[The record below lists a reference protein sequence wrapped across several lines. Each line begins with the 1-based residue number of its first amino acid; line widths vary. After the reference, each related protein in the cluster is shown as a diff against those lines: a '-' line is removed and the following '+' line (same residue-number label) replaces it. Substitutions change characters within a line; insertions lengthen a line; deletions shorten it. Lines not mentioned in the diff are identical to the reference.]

1 MNKKDVLLIF
11 VVLIISLLFIF
22 KPNNNNNN
30 NNKYAL
36 VYYEDKVILKVKLD
50 KHQKYSVK
58 GYLGDVII
66 ETDIGKVR
74 VSEETSKYHLCSKQG
89 YVSNNVPIVCLP
101 NKIIIKIEEES
112 ELDAVV

>member
-22 KPNNNNNN
+22 KPNNNN
-30 NNKYAL
+30 KYAL

-50 KHQKYSVK
+50 KHEKYRVK
-58 GYLGDVII
+58 GYLGEVVI
-66 ETDIGKVR
+66 ETDIDKVR

-89 YVSNNVPIVCLP
+89 YVSNGIPIVCLP

>member
-22 KPNNNNNN
+22 KPNNND

-66 ETDIGKVR
+66 ETDIDKVR

-89 YVSNNVPIVCLP
+89 YVSNGIPIVCLP

>member
-22 KPNNNNNN
+22 KPNNND

-58 GYLGDVII
+58 GYLGDIVI
-66 ETDIGKVR
+66 ETDIDKVR

-101 NKIIIKIEEES
+101 NKIIIKITIS
-112 ELDAVV
+112 TIFITFSPI

>member
-22 KPNNNNNN
+22 KPNNN
-30 NNKYAL
+30 KYAL

-50 KHQKYSVK
+50 KHEKYRVK
-58 GYLGDVII
+58 GYLGEVII
-66 ETDIGKVR
+66 ETDIDKVR

>member
-22 KPNNNNNN
+22 KPNNN

>member
-11 VVLIISLLFIF
+11 VVLIISLLFVF
-22 KPNNNNNN
+22 KPNNND

-50 KHQKYSVK
+50 KHEKYRVK
-58 GYLGDVII
+58 GYLGEVVI

-74 VSEETSKYHLCSKQG
+74 VNEETSKYHLCSKQG

>member
-11 VVLIISLLFIF
+11 IVLIISLLFIF
-22 KPNNNNNN
+22 KPNNN

-50 KHQKYSVK
+50 KHEKYRVK
-58 GYLGDVII
+58 GYLGEVVI

-89 YVSNNVPIVCLP
+89 YVSNGIPIVCLP

>member
-22 KPNNNNNN
+22 KPNNN

-66 ETDIGKVR
+66 ETDIDKVR

-89 YVSNNVPIVCLP
+89 YASNNVPIVCLP

>member
-11 VVLIISLLFIF
+11 IVLIISLLFIF
-22 KPNNNNNN
+22 KPNNN

-50 KHQKYSVK
+50 KHEKYSVK
-58 GYLGDVII
+58 GYLGEVVI
-66 ETDIGKVR
+66 ETDIDKVR

-101 NKIIIKIEEES
+101 NKIIIKIEEVS